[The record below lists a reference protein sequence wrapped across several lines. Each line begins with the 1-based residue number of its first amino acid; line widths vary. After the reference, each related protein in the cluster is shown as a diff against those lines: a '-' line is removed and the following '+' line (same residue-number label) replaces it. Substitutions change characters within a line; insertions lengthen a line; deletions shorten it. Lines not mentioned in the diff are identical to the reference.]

1 MNTVESGI
9 RRESIWRRLLSVD
22 LNTPRAL
29 ATARVAVPLL
39 FGLWSLWLGQDRNW
53 DLFNY
58 HLYNAFA
65 FLHDK
70 LHTDFAPAGMQ
81 TYFNPVLDL
90 GYYLLNAYLPAPL
103 VGFLMGVI
111 HGLNFVLLLSIAR
124 KALPDLPAED
134 RYRVPLLLAV
144 AGILTANFLSELGN
158 TMGDDTTALFSL
170 ASLLVLLT
178 YWHRL
183 GSRSAKSFG
192 IAVLGGLLVGLGM
205 GLKLTNVVYAVA
217 LCAALLLFPAT
228 PFARV
233 RLAFFFGIGVRV
245 GLSLTSGYWLWKMW
259 ETFGNPVFPQF
270 SSVFPNPLT
279 PRVGVADTSWLPKSV
294 FETVLWPFVFSL
306 HSKRVGQAT
315 LHQWIWPVVYVLF
328 WAWAIISGLR
338 ILRSSSRGK
347 ALDPRARY
355 VIAFVALSYLLWIK
369 LFSIYRYVVPMELLT
384 PLVAFVL
391 LTQLTSYV
399 TARRIAAWTLSAT
412 TLVVVFGG
420 VETWGHESWASQA
433 FRAET
438 PSLDSPQT
446 TTAIIVGDDPAW
458 GWLATLFPS
467 TVAFTQIGGNFPGT
481 PLYDERVREMVRQ
494 RGGPAFAVFQVK
506 DNWRVEFVAKM
517 NRIADELGFT
527 GSTQACNR
535 LQWAV
540 SRFRLHASVQWL
552 SSASQGRACQL
563 GLRADDVHDPAAE
576 NQRSVE
582 EARTILEQHGFL
594 IDPLK
599 CSIHRAYVGQGIYPY
614 QWCRITLR

>member
-9 RRESIWRRLLSVD
+9 RRKSIWRRLRSVD

-29 ATARVAVPLL
+29 AIARVAVPLL

-70 LHTDFAPAGMQ
+70 LQTDFAPAGMQ
-81 TYFNPVLDL
+81 TYFNPVLDV

-124 KALPDLPAED
+124 RALPDLPAED

-144 AGILTANFLSELGN
+144 AGVLTANFLSELGN

-178 YWHRL
+178 YWHGL
-183 GSRSAKSFG
+183 GCGAAKSFG

-205 GLKLTNVVYAVA
+205 GLKLTNVIYAVA
-217 LCAALLLFPAT
+217 LCASLLLFPAT

-233 RLAFFFGIGVRV
+233 RLAFLFGVGVLV
-245 GLSLTSGYWLWKMW
+245 GLSLTGGYWLWKMW

-270 SSVFPNPLT
+270 SSVFPNALT
-279 PRVGVADTSWLPKSV
+279 PRVGVADTSWLPKTV
-294 FETVLWPFVFSL
+294 LQTVLWPLLFSL
-306 HSKRVGQAT
+306 DSRRIGQVT
-315 LHQWIWPVVYVLF
+315 IHQWIWPVVYVLF

-347 ALDPRARY
+347 ALDPRARC
-355 VIAFVALSYLLWIK
+355 VVAFVALSYLLWLK

-384 PLVAFVL
+384 PVVAFVL
-391 LTQLTSYV
+391 LTQLTSYL
-399 TARRIAAWTLSAT
+399 TARRIAVWTLSAT
-412 TLVVVFGG
+412 TLVVVLGG
-420 VETWGHESWASQA
+420 VETWGHESWASPA

-458 GWLATLFPS
+458 GWLATLFPY
-467 TVAFTQIGGNFPGT
+467 TVAFTQIGGNFPAT
-481 PLYDERVREMVRQ
+481 PLYDEHVREMVRQ

-506 DNWRVEFVAKM
+506 YNWRVEFVAKL
-517 NRIADELGFT
+517 NRIANEIGFT

-535 LQWAV
+535 LQWTV
-540 SRFRLHASVQWL
+540 SRLRLHASVRWL
-552 SSASQGRACQL
+552 SSASQGPACQL
-563 GLRADDVHDPAAE
+563 GLRADDVHDPTAE

-582 EARTILEQHGFL
+582 QARTILEQHGFL
-594 IDPLK
+594 IDRLK
-599 CSIHRAYVGQGIYPY
+599 CSIHRAQVGQGIYPY
-614 QWCRITLR
+614 QWCRVTLR